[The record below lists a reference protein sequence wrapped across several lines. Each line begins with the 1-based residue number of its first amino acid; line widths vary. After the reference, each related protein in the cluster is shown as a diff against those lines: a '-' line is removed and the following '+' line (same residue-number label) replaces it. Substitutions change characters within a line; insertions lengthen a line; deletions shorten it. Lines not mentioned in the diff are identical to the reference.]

1 MYPFYVIEDELGTL
15 ALAVYNKNHTELI
28 YLYRFYHMNPGMLQT
43 DLAKLAEGENPE
55 TQWDNNELSRSDR
68 DQKERLETWFL
79 EEDQKRDYHKRGAQ
93 WQIIASDQG
102 IYPEQRR
109 MTGKRELSESFYYSC
124 FPKAK
129 RNTCQNCPHNRPI
142 FIAQIQG
149 DICEGICSPEG
160 CYLADQERF

>member
-68 DQKERLETWFL
+68 DQKERLETWFW
-79 EEDQKRDYHKRGAQ
+79 KRTRKVIITRGVPSGRSSPATR
-93 WQIIASDQG
+93 AF
-102 IYPEQRR
+102 
-109 MTGKRELSESFYYSC
+109 T
-124 FPKAK
+124 
-129 RNTCQNCPHNRPI
+129 QNRD
-142 FIAQIQG
+142 A
-149 DICEGICSPEG
+149 
-160 CYLADQERF
+160 